1 VTTVPAEVDFWNSS
15 GFLYAIL
22 SSAAL
27 VGVIVLVLTEVV
39 KDWLFVRNGTNA
51 LILWWW
57 RSWLSRSLLRV
68 PPVSPSQI
76 VEDLVWLG
84 RLAGPLGL
92 DTATITNLRDQARAA
107 PDDDIQAAIRS
118 ASRGSRAYRP
128 NQLVRSLELLGKQI
142 LERPRTN
149 PGLFRLLSFGAI
161 PRDLLVVM
169 AADYLRTS
177 PSAKLLAED
186 SPAATAFKQA
196 VQAAQDSVSLQMDRN
211 LDELQLWLTSAWNRT
226 LRLTSLVL
234 SVATVFAVLRVEDG
248 AAGILSLSL
257 KDIFIAVSIALIG
270 SYLSSF
276 LYDLLR
282 LVGSL
287 AGPR

>member
-68 PPVSPSQI
+68 SPVSPSQI
-76 VEDLVWLG
+76 VEDLDWLN

-92 DTATITNLRDQARAA
+92 DPATIANLQAQARAA
-107 PDDDIQAAIRS
+107 PDDDVQAAIRS

-169 AADYLRTS
+169 AADYLRTY
-177 PSAKLLAED
+177 PSAMLLDED
-186 SPAATAFKQA
+186 SPAAIAFKQA

-226 LRLTSLVL
+226 LRLTSLAL